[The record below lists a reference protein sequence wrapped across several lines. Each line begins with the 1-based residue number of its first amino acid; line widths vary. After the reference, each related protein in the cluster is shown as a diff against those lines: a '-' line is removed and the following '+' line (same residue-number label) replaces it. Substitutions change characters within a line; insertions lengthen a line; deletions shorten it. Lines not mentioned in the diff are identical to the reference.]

1 MATGKKSFILY
12 CDIINTVAK
21 LPDEQ
26 AGKLFKII
34 LEYVNDNNPETDD
47 LLLQIAFEP
56 IRQQLKRD
64 LQEWEV
70 IREKRVAAGKASAD
84 LRKQNQQVLT
94 HVESVEQK
102 EQVSTVNVTVTDT
115 VTVTDNVDVKKKEK
129 KVKGV
134 FTPPSLESVLSYCK
148 ERKQSDEFGKKF
160 YDYFTAGN
168 WIDGKGQKVLA
179 WKQKFISWENRSG
192 QSNPEE
198 KKITKIKCEYDGRE
212 YLMTQ
217 QEYDRGLEKCP
228 ELMKFIAYV

>member
-134 FTPPSLESVLSYCK
+134 FTPPSLELVL
-148 ERKQSDEFGKKF
+148 
-160 YDYFTAGN
+160 
-168 WIDGKGQKVLA
+168 
-179 WKQKFISWENRSG
+179 
-192 QSNPEE
+192 
-198 KKITKIKCEYDGRE
+198 
-212 YLMTQ
+212 
-217 QEYDRGLEKCP
+217 
-228 ELMKFIAYV
+228 